1 MYSLFRRNLG
11 QHSDAILVLAMI
23 GILMILFIPIPSQLL
38 DVLLILN
45 LSFGLLV
52 LLLAFYVE
60 KPLQFSTFPSL
71 LLIATLFRLSLNIA
85 STRLILN
92 DADAGEVIG
101 AIGDYVVAGNYIIG
115 LIVFLV
121 LIVVQYVVVTNGAQR
136 VAEVAA
142 RFTLDSMPGKQM
154 SIDADMNMGIID
166 EKEAQRRRQEI
177 EKEGNFYGA
186 MDGASKFVKGD
197 AIAGIIIII
206 INIVG
211 GLTIGIAQGD
221 MTWGT
226 ALHTYTLLTVGD
238 GIVTQIP
245 ALIISTG
252 TGIIV
257 TRAASDGNLSQEISS
272 QITAY
277 PKTLLLIILALGVL
291 MFLPG
296 MPLLPIL
303 IILTLTSSMAY
314 WAHRK
319 HKKDRQTDNP
329 EYDANSQESENIYA
343 KMKVHPFSIE
353 LGTELTKQ
361 FGGNKNGVLFERI
374 NQFRQENALKTGFVI
389 PAVVVKENPDLE
401 PGCYRFFINGTK
413 RGESLLYTD
422 KLLAINPGKAKKL
435 EGIEAKDPSYGLPA
449 LWITPENENLA
460 ITQGYTVVDPVTVF
474 MTHFTEVTNHNLSE
488 LLSRNE
494 VDNILNHTRQDHKA
508 LIDELTPT
516 LLSVGQIRKVFQG
529 LLSEKVSI
537 RNTIRI
543 LETLLDEAKEV
554 QDTQL
559 LVELV
564 RSQLGGEICA
574 DYLDEKGHLT
584 ALILEPSLEAT
595 LSGSVNEGRLRIDP
609 RLSEQLLV
617 RLASQVE
624 KMMRSNHFPI
634 IVCSGEI
641 RRHLS
646 QLVRRIMPHLAVISM
661 HEVPSDSSLKSFAIV
676 SL

>member
-1 MYSLFRRNLG
+1 MLSLFRQRLG
-11 QHSDAILVLAMI
+11 RHSDAILVLAVV

-38 DVLLILN
+38 DILLILN
-45 LSFGLLV
+45 LCFGLLV
-52 LLLAFYVE
+52 LLLCFYVE

-92 DADAGEVIG
+92 DADAGQVIG
-101 AIGDYVVAGNYIIG
+101 AIGEYVVAGNYVIG

-121 LIVVQYVVVTNGAQR
+121 LIVVQYVVVTNGSQR

-197 AIAGIIIII
+197 AVAGIIIII

-211 GLTIGIAQGD
+211 GLTIGIAQLG
-221 MTWGT
+221 MSWGS

-277 PKTLLLIILALGVL
+277 PKTLLMIIAALGL
-291 MFLPG
+291 LLLLPG
-296 MPLLPIL
+296 MPMLPVSIALLAFSGL
-303 IILTLTSSMAY
+303 AY
-314 WAHRK
+314 WAF
-319 HKKDRQTDNP
+319 KKRSQDNVDH
-329 EYDANSQESENIYA
+329 DANDQASKDEESIYS
-343 KMKVHPFSIE
+343 KMKVHPYAIE
-353 LGTELTKQ
+353 LGTELTSR
-361 FGGNKNGVLFERI
+361 FGEHKKGILFDRI
-374 NQFRQENALKTGFVI
+374 HQFRQENALKTGFVI
-389 PAVVVKENPDLE
+389 PSIVVKENPDLE
-401 PGCYRFFINGTK
+401 PGRYRFLVNGNK

-422 KLLAINPGKAKKL
+422 KLLAINPGNAKSLK
-435 EGIEAKDPSYGLPA
+435 GIDAKDPSYGLPA
-449 LWITPENENLA
+449 LWISPEDEDLA
-460 ITQGYTVVDPVTVF
+460 ISQGYTVVDAITVF

-488 LLSRNE
+488 LLSRAE
-494 VDNILNHTRQDHKA
+494 VDNILNHARQEHKA

-516 LLSVGQIRKVFQG
+516 LLSVGQIRKVLQG
-529 LLSEKVSI
+529 LLAEKVSI

-543 LETLLDEAKEV
+543 FEALVDDAKEV
-554 QDTQL
+554 QDIPL
-559 LVELV
+559 LIELV
-564 RSQLGGEICA
+564 RSQLRGEICS
-574 DYLDEKGHLT
+574 DYMDEKGHLT
-584 ALILEPSLEAT
+584 ALILDPTLEST
-595 LSGSVNEGRLRIDP
+595 LSKSLSDGNLKLDP
-609 RLSEQLLV
+609 RLSEQLLI
-617 RLASQVE
+617 RLASHVE

-634 IVCSGEI
+634 IVCSGDI

-646 QLVRRIMPHLAVISM
+646 QLVRRMMPHLAVISM
-661 HEVPSDSSLKSFAIV
+661 HEVPSNSSLKSFALV